1 MIDNLYNEMIP
12 IVEDINKLSS
22 SIENFSISNELIN
35 TLVELKDLCFSC
47 SSRIKTYN
55 ENFKQV
61 SSIKMCTEEKNQKIN
76 NIDNNTSIAA

>member
-1 MIDNLYNEMIP
+1 MIP

-55 ENFKQV
+55 ESFKQV

-76 NIDNNTSIAA
+76 NIDDNTSIAA